1 MLAGKKRGIS
11 KTILAMLVV
20 IIILIAALATVLV
33 TTRGPQ
39 PTTIVQTITQE
50 TTEVLPGTTIV
61 RTQTLTQTT
70 VMEKTE
76 VVETTK
82 VVERVVKNPDTL
94 VLATIGAPETL
105 DPAWAYDTASG
116 EIIENVYETLID
128 FKIDSNRPPEERGRT
143 DEFVPELA
151 TEWEVVDDTTIRF
164 KIREGVKFHC
174 GGTLT
179 PEDVE
184 YSLERLMVMDRDG
197 GPSWMLLEAL
207 LGVQSTRDEEG
218 NIVVPYERIDKA
230 VEVEDGWV
238 VLRMEKPFSRMIL
251 FQILSQ
257 SWASIVD
264 KEWAVEQGAWPGT
277 AETYEQYNNPETPP
291 LNDKMCGTG
300 PFMLEK
306 WEPGVQT
313 ILKRFDDYWREPA
326 KLQRVVV
333 KVVEEW
339 TTRKFML
346 LSGDADMVDVPRQFV
361 PELEG
366 TACEGLDKPCPTG
379 IRYVKGLPT
388 LVLSPA
394 LFFTLDIDPNSPYLG
409 SGQLDGEGIPPNF
422 FQDVRVRQAFAY
434 AFDYDTFIKDAFL
447 GEADRPCTPIIKGL
461 PFYNPD
467 AQCYTY
473 DLEKA
478 KELLMQAWD
487 GQVWEKGFKI
497 TILYN
502 TGNVARQTAAEILKK
517 NIESLNP
524 KFKVEIRNVDWP
536 AYLKAMVGKQLPL
549 FLIGWLADYPDP
561 HNFYFP
567 FFHSKGTFAAWQ
579 GYSNPE
585 VDQLIEQASQ
595 ESDPAKREQLYR
607 QLDQI
612 YFEEAI
618 SIPLAQPLAR
628 HYERD
633 WVQGWY
639 YSPINPG
646 VDFYTIWKQL
656 PEEM

>member
-1 MLAGKKRGIS
+1 MRVGKNSGVSKAVLALAVVVVLLAGAL
-11 KTILAMLVV
+11 TAV
-20 IIILIAALATVLV
+20 LI
-33 TTRGPQ
+33 TTTAPQ
-39 PTTIVQTITQE
+39 PTPTTVIQTITQV

-61 RTQTLTQTT
+61 
-70 VMEKTE
+70 KTE
-76 VVETTK
+76 TMVIETTEIIATTE
-82 VVERVVKNPDTL
+82 VIERVVKNPDTL
-94 VLATIGAPETL
+94 IIATIGAPETL

-128 FKIDSNRPPEERGRT
+128 FKIDPNLPPERRGLT
-143 DEFVPELA
+143 DQFEPELA
-151 TEWEVVDDTTIRF
+151 TEWEIVDETTIRF
-164 KIREGVKFHC
+164 KIREGVRFHC

-197 GPSWMLLEAL
+197 GPAWMLLEAL
-207 LGVQSTRDEEG
+207 LGVDSTRDAEG
-218 NIVVPYERIDKA
+218 NIIVPFERIDRA

-238 VLRMEKPFSRMIL
+238 VLRMEEPYSYTIL
-251 FQILSQ
+251 LQVLSQ
-257 SWASIVD
+257 MWAGIID
-264 KEWAVEQGAWPGT
+264 KEWAIEQGAWPGT
-277 AETYEQYNNPETPP
+277 AETYEEYNNPETPP

-313 ILKRFDDYWREPA
+313 ILVRFDDYWREPA
-326 KLQRVVV
+326 KLKRAVI

-346 LSGDADMVDVPRQFV
+346 LSGDADIVVVPRQFV

-379 IRYVKGLPT
+379 IRYVKDLPT

-394 LFFTLDIDPNSPYLG
+394 IFFTLDIDPNSPYLG
-409 SGQLDGEGIPPNF
+409 SGQLDGEGIPPDF
-422 FQDVRVRQAFAY
+422 FKDKHVRLGFAY
-434 AFDYDTFIKDAFL
+434 AFDYDTFIEDAFL
-447 GEADRPCTPIIKGL
+447 GEASRPCTPIIRGL
-461 PFYNPD
+461 AFFNPD
-467 AQCYTY
+467 APCYTF
-473 DLEKA
+473 DLEEA
-478 KELLMQAWD
+478 KRHFMLAFD
-487 GQVWEKGFKI
+487 GQLWEKGFKI

-524 KFKVEIRNVDWP
+524 KFKVEVRNVDWP
-536 AYLKAMVGKQLPL
+536 AYLKAMVGKQLPI

-561 HNFYFP
+561 HNFYRP
-567 FFHSKGTFAAWQ
+567 FFHSRGTFAEWQ

-585 VDQLIEQASQ
+585 VDQLIEQALR
-595 ESDPAKREQLYR
+595 ENDPAKREQIYR
-607 QLDQI
+607 QLDELF
-612 YFEEAI
+612 FEEVI
-618 SIPLAQPLAR
+618 TIPLAQPLGR
-628 HYERD
+628 HYQRD

-639 YSPINPG
+639 YNPINPG
-646 VDFYTIWKQL
+646 IDLYTIWKQL